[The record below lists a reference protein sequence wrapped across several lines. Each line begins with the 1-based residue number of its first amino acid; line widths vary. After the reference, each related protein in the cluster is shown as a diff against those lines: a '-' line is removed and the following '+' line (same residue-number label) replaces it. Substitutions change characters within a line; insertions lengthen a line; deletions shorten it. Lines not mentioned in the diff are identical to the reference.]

1 MDGARRTLVGGIAA
15 AWLAPRWLWRA
26 AALAGAP
33 AGSLAEPPGRT
44 ERIHRVGFMS
54 REMPYPACGKKIA
67 EVLRTHGFE
76 LGRNLEIRCVFLDN
90 RETDTGFLAKKAKEL
105 IALNPDVIITLS
117 NEPAGALG
125 DETASI
131 PIVFLAGG
139 SADRVPEATMGR
151 PLARSWPRP
160 GGNMTGVVVP
170 YQELA
175 LKRLELVRE
184 LLPKAR
190 RIALL
195 ANYPHLRTRIPGFP
209 AELEAGARNLGM
221 NILEADASKDR
232 GDIAA
237 TFSRVI
243 RRNPDAFFVFGEVNF
258 QPDRVEVIEA
268 MELRRRIPVI
278 FDIQGSG
285 ILALSPDWQL
295 AMDRAYQN
303 AAKVLKGTK
312 PADIPLEM
320 ENRYLMTVNLLRA
333 AAIGLEVPRS
343 LVLRAD
349 RVIDGK

>member
-1 MDGARRTLVGGIAA
+1 MDRARRTLVGGIAA
-15 AWLAPRWLWRA
+15 AWLAPRWAWA
-26 AALAGAP
+26 D
-33 AGSLAEPPGRT
+33 
-44 ERIHRVGFMS
+44 RIYRVGFMS
-54 REMPYPACGKKIA
+54 RERQYPACGKKIA
-67 EVLRTHGFE
+67 DILGTHGFE

-90 RETDTGFLAKKAKEL
+90 RETDTAFLAGKAKEL
-105 IALNPDVIITLS
+105 VALRPDVIITLS

-125 DETASI
+125 DENASI
-131 PIVFLAGG
+131 PVVFMAGG
-139 SADRVPEATMGR
+139 SSDRVPEATTGR
-151 PLARSWPRP
+151 PLARSWSRP

-170 YQELA
+170 YQELC

-209 AELEAGARNLGM
+209 ADLEAGARSLGM
-221 NILEADASKDR
+221 EMLEADASKDR

-237 TFSRVI
+237 TFSRVM
-243 RRNPDAFFVFGEVNF
+243 RRSPDAFFVFGEVNF

-268 MELRRRIPVI
+268 MELRHRIPVI
-278 FDIQGSG
+278 FDRLGNG
-285 ILALSPDWQL
+285 VLALSPDWQ
-295 AMDRAYQN
+295 AAIDRAYHN
-303 AAKVLKGTK
+303 AAKVLKGAK

>member
-1 MDGARRTLVGGIAA
+1 
-15 AWLAPRWLWRA
+15 
-26 AALAGAP
+26 
-33 AGSLAEPPGRT
+33 
-44 ERIHRVGFMS
+44 
-54 REMPYPACGKKIA
+54 
-67 EVLRTHGFE
+67 
-76 LGRNLEIRCVFLDN
+76 
-90 RETDTGFLAKKAKEL
+90 
-105 IALNPDVIITLS
+105 
-117 NEPAGALG
+117 
-125 DETASI
+125 
-131 PIVFLAGG
+131 
-139 SADRVPEATMGR
+139 
-151 PLARSWPRP
+151 
-160 GGNMTGVVVP
+160 MTGVVVP